1 MMRSFCNDMK
11 QLSPVLLK
19 RDFASPVAVFFN
31 AKEVKEAFFELLDK
45 ALERGICF
53 SDIQPANIHFVHD
66 GKWKAFWIDWGNE
79 QIKTRSPAQRQDCR
93 KKFERYWKYWL
104 FDPKRVEET

>member
-1 MMRSFCNDMK
+1 
-11 QLSPVLLK
+11 
-19 RDFASPVAVFFN
+19 VAVFFN
-31 AKEVKEAFFELLDK
+31 EYIRDDPVTEDDAKEVKEAFFELLDK

-66 GKWKAFWIDWGNE
+66 GKWKALWIDWGNE

-104 FDPKRVEET
+104 FDPKRRVEET